1 MNTRINRSADAI
13 ISLQVVVIVFTMLN
27 NLEHGAMLYFRLTDQ
42 GVLPEIA
49 YKIIPY
55 IVILTLDMAIFS
67 FMLLGDHR
75 TAKVF
80 AWGMF
85 VINLL
90 YWDVFLTIY
99 EILTPATV
107 QDFTMSFTKLLV
119 SILFAGAFSYSI
131 HAFSKSLKRSINFSK
146 HLRRL
151 VDMHRRTRAKNAQL
165 YASVQQL
172 EGRVAEC
179 INEKSQQERLVFESD
194 RKLSEARAEL
204 RTFTEKEKKE
214 TAARTC
220 KDCKHEFP
228 DKQTMGKQRGGKD
241 RTKCKSGVCPGKC
254 EKG

>member
-13 ISLQVVVIVFTMLN
+13 ISLQVVVIIFTMLN

-85 VINLL
+85 AINLL
-90 YWDVFLTIY
+90 YWDVFMTIY
-99 EILTPATV
+99 EIFTPEDVEA
-107 QDFTMSFTKLLV
+107 FTMSFTKLLV

-131 HAFSKSLKRSINFSK
+131 HAFSKSLKKSINFSK

-151 VDMHRRTRAKNAQL
+151 VDMHRRTRAKNVQL
-165 YASVQQL
+165 SAAVEQL
-172 EGRVAEC
+172 HGNIAVHL
-179 INEKSQQERLVFESD
+179 NEKSQLERELLESG
-194 RKLSEARAEL
+194 RKLSEVRAEL
-204 RTFTEKEKKE
+204 SVFTDKEEKEI
-214 TAARTC
+214 AARTC
-220 KDCKHEFP
+220 RDCNHEFP

-241 RTKCKSGVCPGKC
+241 RNKCKSGVCPGKS
-254 EKG
+254 K